1 MPIRNLKLD
10 TDNSQSF
17 AANSTTSPLSMLT
30 LHCQKF
36 GALAETVYSTHA
48 PVGQPVSWSKS
59 DQLPDLTQP
68 DVRIASSHQSCQNYI
83 STRTDE
89 GTDSTAMTALST
101 AGTADPSS
109 LFTSPLSIDS
119 LISQAGEYTRTVNV
133 PLAMVTDSG
142 NPTIYLGTEDYSS
155 QYQHNAL
162 YPTPMAEHKSERS
175 YDVPYSSELDIL
187 SPAGVSSQGCVNASG
202 YLKSFQPYSRESLCG
217 DGYDLSNNVPYR
229 HTVINPQSP
238 TPLHYGTLDDQQM
251 WVSPSDRTVGEYS
264 GGSHEQH
271 QLCSERLASKGNAL
285 HEHNW
290 TSVMKQTVSSIPSS
304 YPIAS
309 LTNPVI
315 NDTTNLTIQRHDEHS
330 PSLAVPYSS
339 SHRTIT
345 PCSNGGSQTL
355 SQHQNT
361 YGTESIQYD
370 YSTYG
375 TEGES
380 SYPEP
385 TFKMMD
391 MLSYS
396 HKTISP
402 YSGHDTSGWSNEVN
416 RLWSNDPYRSF
427 LMAAAVAQYPTP
439 YVQQFYP
446 TNYTQFYQSLLSA
459 RGTDTPNTAID
470 STFPPDLR
478 TELNEETARFTPLQD
493 NPCTLA
499 TTKPDQKEPN
509 AQLKSVNSTTS
520 STSSRRYAGR
530 TTCDCPNCQEVDR
543 LNLTAPAIAAE
554 LRRKN
559 LHSCHV
565 PGCGKVYNKT
575 SHLKAHLRWHTGER
589 PFVCNWLLCGKRFTR
604 SDELQRHL
612 RTHTGEKRFLC
623 PMCHKRFLRS
633 DHLNKHI
640 RTHCETD
647 EVGET
652 YSDKSMDPDDKN
664 ESAVVSLRS
673 VADEKETDESSH
685 LNQIAQNFE
694 SGDSDQRVLKCGYPH
709 ETFQL
714 GLNPH
719 SAKIRCD
726 ETRKIS
732 RTVETLPVAWSVQNL

>member
-1 MPIRNLKLD
+1 MSLD
-10 TDNSQSF
+10 TDNSQSIV
-17 AANSTTSPLSMLT
+17 ANSTASPLSMLT
-30 LHCQKF
+30 LQCQKF
-36 GALAETVYSTHA
+36 GALAETVYSTHT
-48 PVGQPVSWSKS
+48 PVDQPMSWSKS
-59 DQLPDLTQP
+59 DRLPDLTQS
-68 DVRIASSHQSCQNYI
+68 DVRIASSHQLCQNI
-83 STRTDE
+83 VSTRTGGNIDL
-89 GTDSTAMTALST
+89 TTMTGLST

-119 LISQAGEYTRTVNV
+119 LISQTGEYTRTVNV
-133 PLAMVTDSG
+133 PLTRVSDAG
-142 NPTIYLGTEDYSS
+142 NPTVYLGTEDYSN
-155 QYQHNAL
+155 QYQHTAL
-162 YPTPMAEHKSERS
+162 YPTPVTEHKSERS
-175 YDVPYSSELDIL
+175 YELPYSSELDIL
-187 SPAGVSSQGCVNASG
+187 SPAGNTSQGCVNASG
-202 YLKSFQPYSRESLCG
+202 YLKSFQPYSREALCG
-217 DGYDLSNNVPYR
+217 GGYDLSNTASYR
-229 HTVINPQSP
+229 HAVTNPQSP
-238 TPLHYGTLDDQQM
+238 TSLHYGTLDDQRI
-251 WVSPSDRTVGEYS
+251 WVSSSDRTVGEYS
-264 GGSHEQH
+264 GSSHELH
-271 QLCSERLASKGNAL
+271 QPCSELPVSMGSAL

-290 TSVMKQTVSSIPSS
+290 ASVMKQTVSSIPPS
-304 YPIAS
+304 YPTAS
-309 LTNPVI
+309 LTNSVV
-315 NDTTNLTIQRHDEHS
+315 NDTTNLTIQRNDEHI
-330 PSLAVPYSS
+330 PSLTIPYSS

-345 PCSNGGSQTL
+345 PCSNGGSQAV
-355 SQHQNT
+355 SQHPNT

-380 SYPEP
+380 SYSEP

-391 MLSYS
+391 MLGYS
-396 HKTISP
+396 HKSLSP
-402 YSGHDTSGWSNEVN
+402 YSGHETSGWNNEVN

-427 LMAAAVAQYPTP
+427 LMAAAVAQYPTQH
-439 YVQQFYP
+439 VQQFYP

-459 RGTDTPNTAID
+459 RGTNTANTAID

-478 TELNEETARFTPLQD
+478 TELNEETARFTSVQD
-493 NPCTLA
+493 IPCTLA
-499 TTKPDQKEPN
+499 TTKPDQTEPS

-652 YSDKSMDPDDKN
+652 YSDKSMDPDDKT
-664 ESAVVSLRS
+664 ESAVVSPRS
-673 VADEKETDESSH
+673 VADEKETDEVSH
-685 LNQIAQNFE
+685 LNQIPQNFE
-694 SGDSDQRVLKCGYPH
+694 SNDSDQRVLKFGYPH

-714 GLNPH
+714 GLSPH
-719 SAKIRCD
+719 PAKIRCD

-732 RTVETLPVAWSVQNL
+732 RAVETLPVAWSVQNL